1 MSHIGSFV
9 PAESASVGPVDQ
21 FFSRVKSVESVS
33 SGMSTFLQDSL
44 QISRALNEAT
54 HSSLVIVDEF
64 GKGTES
70 VHTFVCFLSLPNVS
84 NLGQSSWKLS
94 W

>member
-9 PAESASVGPVDQ
+9 PAESACVGPVDQ

-70 VHTFVCFLSLPNVS
+70 VHTFVCFFLASQMSVI
-84 NLGQSSWKLS
+84 
-94 W
+94 